1 MTPRERKIAAPIMAT
16 LLLCLAAWWHGFQ
29 TVQSFEG
36 ISTVRTAKTASGQRL
51 AVMVNQAL
59 HVLDDTGRRV
69 TRQDLQSLGLKAAPN
84 DMDWSVNAAG
94 PVEAKVFKTVRR
106 G

>member
-1 MTPRERKIAAPIMAT
+1 
-16 LLLCLAAWWHGFQ
+16 
-29 TVQSFEG
+29 
-36 ISTVRTAKTASGQRL
+36 
-51 AVMVNQAL
+51 MVNQAL
-59 HVLDDTGRRV
+59 HALDDTGRRV

-94 PVEAKVFKTVRR
+94 QVEAWVFKTVRR